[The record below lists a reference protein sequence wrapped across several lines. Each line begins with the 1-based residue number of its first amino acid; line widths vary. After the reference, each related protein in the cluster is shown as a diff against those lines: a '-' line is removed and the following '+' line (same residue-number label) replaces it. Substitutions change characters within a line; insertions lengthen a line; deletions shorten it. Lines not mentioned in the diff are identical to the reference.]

1 MIRKMTIMAWLLA
14 VLIGGAAA
22 KDNMAPPAK
31 QKIAKRN
38 YLLALNS
45 EYACIRNSAIFHVMR
60 YQARFPQDDLHPFVK
75 VLREMS
81 QSDPFPQNRL
91 YAFLACTFLEN
102 ATLLQAAGVPPK
114 QEDDKDI
121 YFVRLQKILLNQE
134 ALVSQ

>member
-1 MIRKMTIMAWLLA
+1 MIRKMTVMAWLLA
-14 VLIGGAAA
+14 ILIGGAAA
-22 KDNMAPPAK
+22 KDNVPPTK

-60 YQARFPQDDLHPFVK
+60 YQARFPQDDLRSFVK

-81 QSDPFPQNRL
+81 QNDSFPQNRL

-114 QEDDKDI
+114 QEDDKDV

-134 ALVSQ
+134 ALASK